1 MGLAGQDLREVGR
14 DCLALGLVSLERS
27 VYEKIILRRLQFCNS
42 IVSRRVGLKKARLGD
57 EQLRALLSCSL
68 GRTRFLP
75 RSSFFILYFAR
86 YDRVPQRLRQI
97 DLSGV
102 NLSAVPSD
110 LLALVDSTK
119 FS

>member
-42 IVSRRVGLKKARLGD
+42 ILSRRVGLKKARLGD

-68 GRTRFLP
+68 GRTRFNLIHL
-75 RSSFFILYFAR
+75 FFILF
-86 YDRVPQRLRQI
+86 
-97 DLSGV
+97 
-102 NLSAVPSD
+102 
-110 LLALVDSTK
+110 LAPDDEFLK
-119 FS
+119 G

>member
-42 IVSRRVGLKKARLGD
+42 ILSRRVGLKKARIGD

-68 GRTRFLP
+68 GRTRFKP
-75 RSSFFILYFAR
+75 RSSFSFFTSLDMTRF
-86 YDRVPQRLRQI
+86 QRLRQI

-102 NLSAVPSD
+102 NLSAVPGD